1 MQMNAHGDAVNTM
14 YPIGSNGASQA
25 ILDAKALT
33 RALIENKYCM
43 EALDAYDKERV
54 PATSMAVLQNRQK
67 VPDFI
72 MELLDEHFPMEE
84 IKGIMNKYKQITNVD
99 IQIQKDKN

>member
-1 MQMNAHGDAVNTM
+1 MQMNAHGDDAPPM
-14 YPIGSNGASQA
+14 CPIGSNGASQP
-25 ILDAKALT
+25 ILDAKDLK
-33 RALIENKYCM
+33 RALSENKYCM

-72 MELLDEHFPMEE
+72 MELLDKHFPMEE
-84 IKGIMNKYKQITNVD
+84 IKGIMNKYKQITNFD